1 MILDGSAVK
10 VAHFSPTT
18 NTLRWLDRNKA
29 DLSDSMLENAE
40 FYEDTSLVFQGIFQN
55 ECAR

>member
-1 MILDGSAVK
+1 MK

-29 DLSDSMLENAE
+29 DLSVSMLENAE
-40 FYEDTSLVFQGIFQN
+40 FYEDTSLVFQGIFQK